1 MMSTYLYPA
10 ELKARVH
17 LGKEIEQWLSY
28 VQETEYSYI
37 RWLSI
42 SKDGNQFTVT
52 YFESVDEGDEDFYD
66 VYEFSALDSDEFPD
80 GALNEFNS
88 VEDAVAFAVETYGA
102 SADKFL
108 ASGMIQDEYSKHRR
122 QNSL

>member
-1 MMSTYLYPA
+1 MMSTYLHRA
-10 ELKARVH
+10 ELEARVL

-42 SKDGNQFTVT
+42 SKDGNQFAVT
-52 YFESVDEGDEDFYD
+52 YFESVDEGDEDFND
-66 VYEFSALDSDEFPD
+66 VYEFSALNSDEDSD
-80 GALNEFNS
+80 GSLNEFNS

-108 ASGMIQDEYSKHRR
+108 AGGMIQDEYDKHRR
-122 QNSL
+122 QSLL